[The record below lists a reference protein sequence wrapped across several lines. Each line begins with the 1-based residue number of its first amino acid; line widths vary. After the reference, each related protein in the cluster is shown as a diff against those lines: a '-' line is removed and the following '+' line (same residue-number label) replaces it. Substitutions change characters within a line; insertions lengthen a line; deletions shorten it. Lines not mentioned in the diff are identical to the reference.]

1 MENPGVNSL
10 GNEQVPES
18 SVEKSREQYIQEV
31 MKGQNPKDR
40 GYFQDK
46 EGHFASPSNE
56 DATLRV
62 RDEHIEAARQEMNA
76 DFTQREE
83 NIGQSD
89 VGEISDKAQ
98 MDSTTEPRTSTPL
111 KGTAE
116 ISNVEES
123 QKTNVQVPLE
133 RDLHQ
138 EALDRNAE
146 ANKIPSIEETL
157 RAGQPRYNLKVQRS
171 SGEMDDDWFATGIS
185 KDPDGVERV
194 RVWRKSEDGG
204 QPLKKDVKLK
214 DLSQW
219 NEKPPSGL
227 SKKGQEFLRDSKE
240 IQNDLQG
247 KTFKESLTELMNKE
261 DAQRYLGLLAKD
273 LPEGQV
279 EYTGP
284 SQPADVE
291 PSEISNIQKVFAN
304 IDQKLSQTQEGLSE
318 IDSRIAEINN
328 QLTEIQ
334 TSGNLTQEQ
343 LLEHMRLS
351 QEFQGLVSQR
361 FDTLLEQQRLNS
373 EKNNALYKD
382 LLNRIEGQREP
393 EIPPTPET
401 PPTAEVPTPGTS
413 SAETDQLR
421 QQVETQ
427 AQEIAN
433 LRGEN
438 TPEQRSAAIGRQL
451 AELDTIKETRS
462 LTDQEKIQYFDLLEA
477 KKEIDTQLQNAEQE
491 SIRKRK
497 RKHTIIKVGAFVAGA
512 GVGALTPPVSAAALI
527 AVGLGGPI
535 IGRQGIKLSE
545 KLRVKSNSLKYI
557 DRRNKT
563 ATELAQIDAKIKR
576 NEWWANRLGEVSSA
590 LMGAGAG
597 YGAGKAV
604 QSIINMFRTPSTP
617 PATEGTPSGQQGE
630 LPQAPPATEVTPPQG
645 SIELPPTQSGAATTS
660 ELSSGNWLRTGEL
673 GWDTSKWGWQDP
685 DLFVPQGGVVE
696 GAVPDLQ
703 GKFLSQLA
711 ELGIT
716 KDMLYGQQAGD
727 IFNQGLRNAVYT
739 SGSNLQEVANA
750 TAQALKNLNP

>member
-247 KTFKESLTELMNKE
+247 KSFKESLTELMNKE

-401 PPTAEVPTPGTS
+401 PPTAEVPTPEVPTPGTS

-462 LTDQEKIQYFDLLEA
+462 LTDQEKIQYFNLLEA
-477 KKEIDTQLQNAEQE
+477 KKTIDTQLQNAEQE
-491 SIRKRK
+491 SVRKRK

-590 LMGAGAG
+590 LMGAGTG

-604 QSIINMFRTPSTP
+604 QSIINMFRTPSTLP
-617 PATEGTPSGQQGE
+617 GGQQTSLGGNS
-630 LPQAPPATEVTPPQG
+630 APPAGEAGAPQG
-645 SIELPPTQSGAATTS
+645 SIEVPDVQVGEISNSSSDLSGLIVDNKLQTES
-660 ELSSGNWLRTGEL
+660 L
-673 GWDTSKWGWQDP
+673 GWDWQALGWRGE
-685 DLFVPQGGVVE
+685 DLLLDQYSQKEFLDAILNNGVTRE
-696 GAVPDLQ
+696 MLQ
-703 GKFLSQLA
+703 GQR
-711 ELGIT
+711 
-716 KDMLYGQQAGD
+716 AGE
-727 IFNQGLRNAVYT
+727 IFTQGLRAGPYRA
-739 SGSNLQEVANA
+739 GSNLQEVAAA